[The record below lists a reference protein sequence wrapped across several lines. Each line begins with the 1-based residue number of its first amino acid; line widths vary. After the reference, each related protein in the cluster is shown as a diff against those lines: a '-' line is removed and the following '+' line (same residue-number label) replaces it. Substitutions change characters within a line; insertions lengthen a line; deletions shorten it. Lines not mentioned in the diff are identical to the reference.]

1 MGSRMEKESLFTQM
15 GMCMKAI
22 GKMERQMA
30 TVYFNIIA
38 EANMRAI
45 GKMINKVGLVQKLG
59 LMATNTK
66 DNINMARKM
75 GKEYIDGQ
83 MVAIIKEIGS
93 ITK

>member
-1 MGSRMEKESLFTQM
+1 MGNRMGKESLFIQM

-30 TVYFNIIA
+30 TAYFNIIA
-38 EANMRAI
+38 EASTRAI
-45 GKMINKVGLVQKLG
+45 GKMTNKVGLVQKLG

-66 DNINMARKM
+66 ENINMVRKM
-75 GKEYIDGQ
+75 GKEYIDGR
-83 MVAIIKEIGS
+83 MEAIIKEIGS

>member
-1 MGSRMEKESLFTQM
+1 
-15 GMCMKAI
+15 MKAI

-38 EANMRAI
+38 EASTRVI
-45 GKMINKVGLVQKLG
+45 GKMTNKVGLVRKLG

-66 DNINMARKM
+66 ENINMVRKM
-75 GKEYIDGQ
+75 VREFTDGR
-83 MVAIIKEIGS
+83 MEAIIKEIGS